1 MKQIVME
8 RAVLNPMKDPS
19 KWVGGW
25 AGIMQTPEDV
35 FVLQARTCTVTGELL
50 CVLTVQTVHGI
61 EVVCSWWSSR
71 QDVEREMTSLM
82 QFPVEV
88 VWPQ

>member
-1 MKQIVME
+1 M
-8 RAVLNPMKDPS
+8 
-19 KWVGGW
+19 
-25 AGIMQTPEDV
+25 
-35 FVLQARTCTVTGELL
+35 
-50 CVLTVQTVHGI
+50 HGV

-71 QDVEREMTSLM
+71 QDVEREMSGLM

>member
-1 MKQIVME
+1 MKQIVMKK
-8 RAVLNPMKDPS
+8 AVLNPMKDPS

-50 CVLTVQTVHGI
+50 CVLTVHGI
-61 EVVCSWWSSR
+61 EVVCSWWSTR
-71 QDVEREMTSLM
+71 QNVEREMTSLM